1 MVALCIQYV
10 NKNLLF
16 ISTCDI
22 LRPNKVA
29 TYRRKEI
36 YTMCIHKIYSPYR
49 IVGTM
54 LKNWHFSPVDAVADG
69 GTAPTDANPI
79 TKAAEKYAES
89 RISNVTGYNRMAK
102 HIRKA
107 DKGRKWEDVIIKLVD
122 SVAYSRNSAPQA
134 PTPPDIVS
142 MTYKKNTAR
151 QFKTSLYEKDVD
163 AVVRGEMEAQE
174 LNDKIVGA
182 LAESR
187 DKEDYD
193 GLQEMLDALRAS
205 RYPNSRYAP
214 LIENDVPLFNA
225 CTGEPNAVTVT
236 DDIGTFVENI
246 ITAVEDMRNAKPGYN
261 GTCTV
266 DQSGGYKD
274 YTGFEQRAQDI
285 TIYVSPRIRA
295 KILVYL
301 KSTRGMDFTDLGA
314 DLVAINKSVTIE
326 DAQNNIYDVACAI
339 DNRAVGLVHYGNEVR
354 AGAFNPDAWATPFVL
369 NEVGNF
375 YYSNYFSSS
384 FHMLKRS

>member
-1 MVALCIQYV
+1 MYK
-10 NKNLLF
+10 NKTF
-16 ISTCDI
+16 
-22 LRPNKVA
+22 
-29 TYRRKEI
+29 
-36 YTMCIHKIYSPYR
+36 SPYR

-69 GTAPTDANPI
+69 GTAPADANPI

-122 SVAYSRNSAPQA
+122 SVAYSRNAAPQA
-134 PTPPDIVS
+134 PTPPDILS
-142 MTYKKNTAR
+142 MTYKTNTSR

-163 AVVRGEMEAQE
+163 AVVRGDMEAQE

-193 GLQEMLDALRAS
+193 GLQKMLDALRKA
-205 RYPNSRYAP
+205 RYPYGSSSAT
-214 LIENDVPLFNA
+214 LANDISEYNLN
-225 CTGEPNAVTVT
+225 TGEQNAVTVT
-236 DDIGTFVENI
+236 DDIGAFVENI
-246 ITAVEDMRNAKPGYN
+246 ITAVEDMRNAKSGYN
-261 GTCTV
+261 GT
-266 DQSGGYKD
+266 SEYSSEAGYYAG
-274 YTGFEQRAQDI
+274 YTGFEQRAEDI

-295 KILVYL
+295 KILIYL
-301 KSTRGMDFTDLGA
+301 KSTRGMDFADLGA
-314 DLVAINKSVTIE
+314 DLVAINKAVTIE
-326 DAQNNIYDVACAI
+326 QKTDHAIYDVACI
-339 DNRAVGLVHYGNEVR
+339 VDNRAIGLVHYGNEVR

-375 YYSNYFSSS
+375 YYSTYFSSS
-384 FHMLKRS
+384 FHMLKRA

>member
-1 MVALCIQYV
+1 MY
-10 NKNLLF
+10 KNR
-16 ISTCDI
+16 T
-22 LRPNKVA
+22 
-29 TYRRKEI
+29 
-36 YTMCIHKIYSPYR
+36 YSPYR

-69 GTAPTDANPI
+69 GTAPADANPI

-134 PTPPDIVS
+134 PTPPNILS
-142 MTYKKNTAR
+142 MTYKTNTSR
-151 QFKTSLYEKDVD
+151 QFKTALYEKDVD
-163 AVVRGEMEAQE
+163 AVARGEMEAQE

-193 GLQEMLDALRAS
+193 GLQEMLDALRIA
-205 RYPNSRYAP
+205 RYPFGNADYYSPDLATD
-214 LIENDVPLFNA
+214 IAGFNKVS
-225 CTGEPNAVTVT
+225 GEPNAVTMT
-236 DDIGTFVENI
+236 DDIGVFVENI

-261 GTCTV
+261 GTCTNTGTGNPYV
-266 DQSGGYKD
+266 A
-274 YTGFEQRAQDI
+274 YTGFEQRAEDI

-295 KILVYL
+295 KILIYL
-301 KSTRGMDFTDLGA
+301 KSTRGMDFADLGA
-314 DLVAINKSVTIE
+314 DIVAINKSVTIE
-326 DAQNNIYDVACAI
+326 ESDDVIYDVACVV

-369 NEVGNF
+369 NEIGNF
-375 YYSNYFSSS
+375 YYSTYFSSS
-384 FHMLKRS
+384 FHMLKRA

>member
-1 MVALCIQYV
+1 MYK
-10 NKNLLF
+10 NKTF
-16 ISTCDI
+16 
-22 LRPNKVA
+22 
-29 TYRRKEI
+29 
-36 YTMCIHKIYSPYR
+36 SPYR
-49 IVGTM
+49 LVGTM

-69 GTAPTDANPI
+69 GTAPADANPI

-107 DKGRKWEDVIIKLVD
+107 EKGRKWEDVIIQLVD
-122 SVAYSRNSAPQA
+122 SVAYSRNAAPAA
-134 PTPPDIVS
+134 PTPPKVVS
-142 MTYKKNTAR
+142 MTYSKNTQR
-151 QFKTSLYEKDVD
+151 QFKTSVYEKDVD
-163 AVVRGEMEAQE
+163 AVVNGEMEAQ
-174 LNDKIVGA
+174 LFNDRIVGE

-193 GLQEMLDALRAS
+193 GLQEMLDALRGA
-205 RYPNSRYAP
+205 RYPFAADP
-214 LIENDVPLFNA
+214 DLKIDVTAYNKA
-225 CTGEPNAVTVT
+225 TGEANAVTVT

-246 ITAVEDMRNAKPGYN
+246 ITAVEDMRNAKTGYN
-261 GTCTV
+261 GTAAGSSPDSNPV
-266 DQSGGYKD
+266 YEN
-274 YTGFEQRAQDI
+274 YTGFEQRAENI

-301 KSTRGMDFTDLGA
+301 KSTRGMDFADLGA

-326 DAQNNIYDVACAI
+326 DGTNTVYDVACVV
-339 DNRAVGLVHYGNEVR
+339 DDRAVGLVHYGNEVR

-375 YYSNYFSSS
+375 YYSTYFSSS
-384 FHMLKRS
+384 FHMLKRA